1 MGPGEV
7 NAVSNAQFI
16 AADWGSSQLRLYLC
30 DATQVLDERDGPGIA
45 ALNGSDPAGV
55 VGAAIA
61 SWRDAHGALPLFMAG
76 MVGARSGWV
85 EVAYADSPADAAAL
99 RAGLHRFVSQ
109 DHAVAIV
116 PGLACLN
123 PQAAPDVMRGEET
136 QIFGALALHPQLAH
150 GRRVLVLPGTHCKW
164 VQLQDG
170 RVLRFQ
176 TSFGGE
182 LFALLRRH
190 SQLAG
195 NADAG
200 HDADAFA
207 FGLRR
212 AHAAASLT
220 HVLFEA
226 RSRQLREAMPAAAAD
241 AFLSGLVIG
250 SDVRGALPLL
260 GWQEAA
266 FELTL
271 IGASALCARYADA
284 LAQQGYPSRSLD
296 GAQCALAG
304 LRALAID

>member
-1 MGPGEV
+1 M
-7 NAVSNAQFI
+7 SSAQFI
-16 AADWGSSQLRLYLC
+16 AADWGSSQLRLSLC
-30 DATQVLDERDGPGIA
+30 GATQVLDERDGPGIA

-226 RSRQLREAMPAAAAD
+226 RSRQLREAMPAAVAD

-260 GWQEAA
+260 GWQQDACD
-266 FELTL
+266 ELTL
-271 IGASALCARYADA
+271 IGAPALCARYVDA